1 VLAVPTL
8 LLHSTKFTTD
18 ANAALNLQDVAGRR
32 ASLVLALLSF
42 TCFTGTK
49 VQVLTLNVYIYV
61 CRTSLGERR
70 HAVTHVARIRS
81 LNSYS
86 RRTKPICTNCLN

>member
-1 VLAVPTL
+1 MLAVPTL

-18 ANAALNLQDVAGRR
+18 ANAALNLQDIGGRR

-49 VQVLTLNVYIYV
+49 VQILTLNVYRCV
-61 CRTSLGERR
+61 CRTSLGEERER
-70 HAVTHVARIRS
+70 LLHVAHETHM
-81 LNSYS
+81 LH
-86 RRTKPICTNCLN
+86 